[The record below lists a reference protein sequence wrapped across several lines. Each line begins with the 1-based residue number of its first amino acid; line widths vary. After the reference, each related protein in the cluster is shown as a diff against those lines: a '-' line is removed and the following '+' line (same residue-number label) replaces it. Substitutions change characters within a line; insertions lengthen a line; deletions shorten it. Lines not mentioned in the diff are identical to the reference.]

1 VERLTREARQV
12 LDFARDEARALRH
25 KKVRTEHLL
34 LGLLRCEQG
43 LGAQVLRERGLTLEE
58 ARRAVERIAAR
69 GDEELWADL
78 IPFAGRSRRTM
89 ELAEREAVALGHDHV
104 GTEHIL
110 LGLLR
115 EDDGGG
121 ARVLAAFG
129 VDYQRARDGVV
140 AALAS
145 ASGRRR
151 RRRDALLAAAFV
163 GVFAAGV
170 IVGRA
175 FRAH

>member
-1 VERLTREARQV
+1 MERLTREARQV
-12 LDFARDEARALRH
+12 VDFARDEVRALRH

-58 ARRAVERIAAR
+58 ARRAVERIAGR
-69 GDEELWADL
+69 GDEELWAEL
-78 IPFAGRSRRTM
+78 IPFAGRSRRAM
-89 ELAEREAVALGHDHV
+89 ELAQGEAVALGHDHV

-129 VDYQRARDGVV
+129 IDYARARDGVV
-140 AALAS
+140 AAVVS
-145 ASGRRR
+145 ARGRRQ
-151 RRRDALLAAAFV
+151 RRRDALLTLAFV

-170 IVGRA
+170 LVGRA